1 MYESGRRR
9 QTGGKTQST
18 AAPFAFGFTNV
29 RSPRRGLIIC
39 RLEAFEEMSA
49 GADLALC
56 FLRGSTAWM
65 TAWERA
71 AGSRPDD
78 DMVREGV
85 KGEELLMTKDAA
97 KRGGRTAPRVPTWRI
112 ALAVGLLAFV
122 CSLTPWPAWA
132 QDRVALVMGNS
143 AYSSEAALPNP
154 TNDAEAMGAALEPL
168 GFQVITVLD
177 AGREEMENALSAFGD
192 LAAEAQVALVFYAGH
207 GGEVDGFG
215 YLLPV
220 DAQLERGPDVQ
231 REGVGVD
238 AAIAATFGA
247 QTRIV
252 ILDACRQNPFAVT
265 RSVRVEG
272 QGQTRELQPT
282 TSDDGELLIAYAT
295 DRGGCP
301 DDGPPGGN
309 SPYTQ
314 ALLEQL
320 GEEPGVEIGLL
331 FRRVAAAVFEA
342 TDGLQQPAVYLTL
355 RDEFYLSAREQE
367 NLFWQSIMN
376 SQNPAEFE
384 AYLAQ
389 FPNGVFRAL
398 AEARLAALRPPGGA
412 GDDHGDSREAA
423 TRVVPGRR
431 LAFGTPAS
439 ATLSG
444 SGSDRWTFTGRADE
458 QVTVELTSEAFD
470 TYLELLG
477 PAGELVMEDD
487 DGGDDLNSLI
497 ENQTLDESGDYT
509 VVARA
514 YDDDGGGQYSLLLR
528 RGVSGRRRLVVGT
541 PASATLL
548 GSWSD
553 RWTFTGRAGDQVT
566 VELTSEAFDT
576 YLELLGPAGELV
588 MENDD
593 GGDNRNSLI
602 ENQTLDESGD
612 YTVVA
617 RAYDDDG
624 GGQYSLLLRRGV
636 SGRRRLVVGTPAS
649 ATLLGSGSDR
659 WTFTGRAGDQVTVE
673 LTSEAFD
680 TYLEL
685 LGPAGELVMEND
697 DGGDDR
703 NSLIENQTLD
713 ESGDY
718 TVVARAYDG
727 SGDGLYTLSVLT
739 AATDSLR
746 QAITISERYPLEFR
760 RESRDAGYVIT
771 NLAHANGRWLMT
783 MTDVSSSDILQ
794 FNPTDDSFD
803 EIKERIDEGWRDGYA
818 ISDLAVGQGTW
829 AVSMT
834 TGTGLTNQDYIRRS
848 LFPSDW
854 IEDRWDEG
862 RHVTSVA
869 FGDGEWI
876 VVTSGST
883 GWTNQRFATRSSY
896 NDILT
901 WIEDRWDAGARITD
915 IAHGNGRWA
924 AVASDNTGIGRQSFV
939 RLPSAAFLS
948 SSVEEQRS
956 DGNMVEDVAFDG
968 DCYWILLSAG
978 DAIRWPG
985 SQ

>member
-423 TRVVPGRR
+423 TRVA
-431 LAFGTPAS
+431 LES
-439 ATLSG
+439 ATPGMLEEPDDTDYFQIEVRTRGSLLVETTGLTDTVGRLVG
-444 SGSDRWTFTGRADE
+444 SGASIDQDDADDGDENFRIRSIVSPGTHYVRVRGYDDTATGSYMLHVSHDDDDHSDIVETATRIELGSSTRGVVETRDDRDTFRIDVPTAG
-458 QVTVELTSEAFD
+458 VLTVETTGNTD
-470 TYLELLG
+470 TVG
-477 PAGELVMEDD
+477 VLVGCGIEDGVQDD
-487 DGGDDLNSLI
+487 DGGASLNFWIREQVVPDVCFVSVSGI
-497 ENQTLDESGDYT
+497 GTGSYTLHVAFVAASGGDAPRRPGDVFRECDECPEM
-509 VVARA
+509 VVLP
-514 YDDDGGGQYSLLLR
+514 GGGLAMGRYEVTVGEYRAFASATGGTGDDSWRDHDSFSQTDRHPVTWVSWDDAQEYLSWLSRRTGATYRLPTEAEWERAAAGSQPGCDQLGRGTRPNGTCLVGSYGSNTAGLSDMVGNLWEWTSDCGEGNCGRRVVRGGSWYADALLLR
-528 RGVSGRRRLVVGT
+528 PGARSWTAAANRLDDFGFRVSR
-541 PASATLL
+541 
-548 GSWSD
+548 
-553 RWTFTGRAGDQVT
+553 
-566 VELTSEAFDT
+566 
-576 YLELLGPAGELV
+576 
-588 MENDD
+588 
-593 GGDNRNSLI
+593 
-602 ENQTLDESGD
+602 TLD
-612 YTVVA
+612 
-617 RAYDDDG
+617 
-624 GGQYSLLLRRGV
+624 
-636 SGRRRLVVGTPAS
+636 
-649 ATLLGSGSDR
+649 
-659 WTFTGRAGDQVTVE
+659 
-673 LTSEAFD
+673 
-680 TYLEL
+680 
-685 LGPAGELVMEND
+685 
-697 DGGDDR
+697 
-703 NSLIENQTLD
+703 
-713 ESGDY
+713 
-718 TVVARAYDG
+718 
-727 SGDGLYTLSVLT
+727 
-739 AATDSLR
+739 
-746 QAITISERYPLEFR
+746 
-760 RESRDAGYVIT
+760 
-771 NLAHANGRWLMT
+771 
-783 MTDVSSSDILQ
+783 
-794 FNPTDDSFD
+794 
-803 EIKERIDEGWRDGYA
+803 
-818 ISDLAVGQGTW
+818 
-829 AVSMT
+829 
-834 TGTGLTNQDYIRRS
+834 
-848 LFPSDW
+848 
-854 IEDRWDEG
+854 
-862 RHVTSVA
+862 
-869 FGDGEWI
+869 
-876 VVTSGST
+876 
-883 GWTNQRFATRSSY
+883 
-896 NDILT
+896 
-901 WIEDRWDAGARITD
+901 
-915 IAHGNGRWA
+915 
-924 AVASDNTGIGRQSFV
+924 
-939 RLPSAAFLS
+939 
-948 SSVEEQRS
+948 
-956 DGNMVEDVAFDG
+956 
-968 DCYWILLSAG
+968 
-978 DAIRWPG
+978 
-985 SQ
+985 

>member
-1 MYESGRRR
+1 MADTGRRVR
-9 QTGGKTQST
+9 CAVALLGLVVGLVLPASGQAPAARRLALVIGNAAYAEPAARLSYPVNDARAMT
-18 AAPFAFGFTNV
+18 AMLEELGFTV
-29 RSPRRGLIIC
+29 TV
-39 RLEAFEEMSA
+39 ETD
-49 GADLALC
+49 ADILA
-56 FLRGSTAWM
+56 M
-65 TAWERA
+65 ERA
-71 AGSRPDD
+71 ADRFIGQ
-78 DMVREGV
+78 VRSG
-85 KGEELLMTKDAA
+85 D
-97 KRGGRTAPRVPTWRI
+97 
-112 ALAVGLLAFV
+112 
-122 CSLTPWPAWA
+122 
-132 QDRVALVMGNS
+132 VALFY
-143 AYSSEAALPNP
+143 YSGHGIEVGGENYLAPVDFLSDYDVTQARRRSL
-154 TNDAEAMGAALEPL
+154 AALEV
-168 GFQVITVLD
+168 QE
-177 AGREEMENALSAFGD
+177 RM
-192 LAAEAQVALVFYAGH
+192 AEA
-207 GGEVDGFG
+207 
-215 YLLPV
+215 
-220 DAQLERGPDVQ
+220 
-231 REGVGVD
+231 
-238 AAIAATFGA
+238 GA
-247 QTRIV
+247 RVRLV
-252 ILDACRQNPFAVT
+252 ILDACRDNPFERTKTLT
-265 RSVRVEG
+265 RG
-272 QGQTRELQPT
+272 GLTAMQGRGGLVAFAAEAGARALEPPGERNGLYTKHLLEALEEPDVPIRELLTRVRTAVHEASNERQTP
-282 TSDDGELLIAYAT
+282 AT
-295 DRGGCP
+295 YD
-301 DDGPPGGN
+301 
-309 SPYTQ
+309 
-314 ALLEQL
+314 ALV
-320 GEEPGVEIGLL
+320 GDFV
-331 FRRVAAAVFEA
+331 FRR
-342 TDGLQQPAVYLTL
+342 G
-355 RDEFYLSAREQE
+355 
-367 NLFWQSIMN
+367 I
-376 SQNPAEFE
+376 
-384 AYLAQ
+384 
-389 FPNGVFRAL
+389 
-398 AEARLAALRPPGGA
+398 
-412 GDDHGDSREAA
+412 
-423 TRVVPGRR
+423 VPGRR

-470 TYLELLG
+470 TYLELRG
-477 PAGELVMEDD
+477 PTGELVMDND

-593 GGDNRNSLI
+593 GGDDRNSLI

-803 EIKERIDEGWRDGYA
+803 EIQERIDEGLRDGYA

-896 NDILT
+896 NDFLT

-968 DCYWILLSAG
+968 DYYWILLSAG

>member
-1 MYESGRRR
+1 
-9 QTGGKTQST
+9 
-18 AAPFAFGFTNV
+18 
-29 RSPRRGLIIC
+29 
-39 RLEAFEEMSA
+39 
-49 GADLALC
+49 
-56 FLRGSTAWM
+56 
-65 TAWERA
+65 
-71 AGSRPDD
+71 
-78 DMVREGV
+78 
-85 KGEELLMTKDAA
+85 
-97 KRGGRTAPRVPTWRI
+97 
-112 ALAVGLLAFV
+112 
-122 CSLTPWPAWA
+122 
-132 QDRVALVMGNS
+132 
-143 AYSSEAALPNP
+143 
-154 TNDAEAMGAALEPL
+154 
-168 GFQVITVLD
+168 
-177 AGREEMENALSAFGD
+177 
-192 LAAEAQVALVFYAGH
+192 
-207 GGEVDGFG
+207 
-215 YLLPV
+215 
-220 DAQLERGPDVQ
+220 
-231 REGVGVD
+231 
-238 AAIAATFGA
+238 
-247 QTRIV
+247 
-252 ILDACRQNPFAVT
+252 
-265 RSVRVEG
+265 
-272 QGQTRELQPT
+272 
-282 TSDDGELLIAYAT
+282 
-295 DRGGCP
+295 
-301 DDGPPGGN
+301 
-309 SPYTQ
+309 
-314 ALLEQL
+314 
-320 GEEPGVEIGLL
+320 
-331 FRRVAAAVFEA
+331 
-342 TDGLQQPAVYLTL
+342 
-355 RDEFYLSAREQE
+355 
-367 NLFWQSIMN
+367 MN
-376 SQNPAEFE
+376 SQNPAELE

-593 GGDNRNSLI
+593 GGDDLNSLI

-968 DCYWILLSAG
+968 DYYWILLSAG